1 MQARVSVFMSVYNGA
16 RFLPEAVDSV
26 LAQTMSD
33 FQFIVVDDG
42 STDSTPEILRKYQEK
57 DERIVVLSQPNRG
70 IPASLNRAI
79 ATAETELLAHLD
91 ADDRALPFWLEK
103 QMEFLQQYPDNT
115 VVCSYAYLI
124 DAEGKRIGK
133 SKNPVD
139 VKRGI
144 AELNPEL
151 FLDVI
156 HSTVL
161 MRKNRLLEV
170 GAYREGQRY
179 LEDRDLWGRLV
190 TAGQSIRCNP
200 EMLVEYRVHSASVTV
215 KKRDPM
221 EVMLGRSISLNVVR
235 RLRGE
240 TELSPEEAAQ
250 WFASRPFH
258 ERLKQARKVT
268 SGRYFR
274 EAARHYA
281 ERRWF
286 RLAIALGIATA
297 IRPLYALQRA
307 GRKVLG

>member
-1 MQARVSVFMSVYNGA
+1 MQPEISVLMSVYNGA
-16 RFLPEAVDSV
+16 RFLPDAIESV
-26 LAQTMSD
+26 LAQTMSY
-33 FQFIVVDDG
+33 FQFIIVDDG
-42 STDSTPEILRKYQEK
+42 STDLTPEILRKYQEK
-57 DERIVVLSQPNRG
+57 DQRIVVLSQPNCG

-79 ATAETELLAHLD
+79 TTANTELLAHLD
-91 ADDRALPFWLEK
+91 ADDKALPFWLEK
-103 QMEFLQQYPDNT
+103 QMEFLGQYPDNS

-124 DAEGKRIGK
+124 DADGKRIGK
-133 SKNPVD
+133 SRNPID

-144 AELNPEL
+144 AEMNPEL

-161 MRKNRLLEV
+161 MRKSKLLEV
-170 GAYREGQRY
+170 GGYRKGQRY

-200 EMLVEYRVHSASVTV
+200 EMLVEYRVHSASITV

-221 EVMLGRSISLNVVR
+221 EVMLGRSISVNVVR

-240 TELSPEEAAQ
+240 NELNPEETAD
-250 WFASRPFH
+250 WLASRPFY
-258 ERLKQARKVT
+258 ERLKQSRKVA

-281 ERRWF
+281 EKRWF
-286 RLAIALGIATA
+286 RLVVALGIASA
-297 IRPLYALQRA
+297 IRPLYALRRA
-307 GRKVLG
+307 GKKILD